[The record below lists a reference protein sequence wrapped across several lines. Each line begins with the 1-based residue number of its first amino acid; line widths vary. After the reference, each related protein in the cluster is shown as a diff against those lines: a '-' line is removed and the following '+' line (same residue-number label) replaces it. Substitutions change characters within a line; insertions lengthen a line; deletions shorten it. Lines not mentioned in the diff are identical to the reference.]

1 MKHIILITLISLFTI
16 DSLFSQVTPKPP
28 KTPEITS
35 TTKSSSYSFSFDTD
49 NKEENSSVSIKRNNN
64 IYKLSARFNE
74 SKTCAIK
81 KMLVD
86 KLGNSNLK
94 VSGDTYIWTKIKNGN
109 KLYHCKL
116 TEDILKIYVD
126 KEFLNSKTIKIMN
139 TLGDEVKDLI
149 SGSDS
154 KEHTKRIAER
164 ELITAEKELVRAKIE
179 LEKVRRRLIK
189 NN

>member
-1 MKHIILITLISLFTI
+1 
-16 DSLFSQVTPKPP
+16 
-28 KTPEITS
+28 
-35 TTKSSSYSFSFDTD
+35 
-49 NKEENSSVSIKRNNN
+49 
-64 IYKLSARFNE
+64 
-74 SKTCAIK
+74 
-81 KMLVD
+81 MLVD

-109 KLYHCKL
+109 KLYDCKL
-116 TEDILKIYVD
+116 TEDTLKIYVD
-126 KEFLNSKTIKIMN
+126 KEFLNSKTIEIMN

-154 KEHTKRIAER
+154 KEDAKRLAER

-189 NN
+189 ND